1 VLDDVDPTSDWVAE
15 THPPEFDVDYD
26 WEVELD
32 EARKIQMDA
41 DPVLGVHDQIP
52 MSYMASPSGTASRS
66 NRIPRVP
73 RRIRPTEATVTDVLD
88 DDEDEFKSETETND
102 DAEGEDAHSSSD
114 DD

>member
-1 VLDDVDPTSDWVAE
+1 MLDDVDLTSDWVAE

-32 EARKIQMDA
+32 EAGKIQMDA
-41 DPVLGVHDQIP
+41 DPVLGFHDHIP
-52 MSYMASPSGTASRS
+52 VSDMAGPSGTTSRS

-73 RRIRPTEATVTDVLD
+73 RRTRPTEAAVTYVLD
-88 DDEDEFKSETETND
+88 DDEDELESESEIDD

-114 DD
+114 ED

>member
-1 VLDDVDPTSDWVAE
+1 MLDDVDPTSDWVAE

-32 EARKIQMDA
+32 EAGKIQMDA

-52 MSYMASPSGTASRS
+52 VSDMAGPSGTASRS

-73 RRIRPTEATVTDVLD
+73 RCTRPTDAAITDVLD
-88 DDEDEFKSETETND
+88 DDEDEFESESEIDD